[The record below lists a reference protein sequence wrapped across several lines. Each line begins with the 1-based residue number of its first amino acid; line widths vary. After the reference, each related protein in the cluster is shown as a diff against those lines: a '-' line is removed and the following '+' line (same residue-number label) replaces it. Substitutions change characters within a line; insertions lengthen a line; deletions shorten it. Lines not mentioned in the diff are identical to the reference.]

1 MHSKAK
7 TPTDYINSLEE
18 PRKSEI
24 KKLHKLIR
32 QTVPNLKPSMRFGML
47 GYGNYHYK
55 YKSGREGDWPIIA
68 LARQKNYISLY
79 ACMSDGQQYVAE
91 KFKKDLPNANIGKSC
106 IRFNKLD
113 NIDLKILKRILQ
125 ETNKIANNQLSNPNK

>member
-1 MHSKAK
+1 MQSKAK
-7 TPTDYINSLEE
+7 TPTEYINSLEE

-24 KKLHKLIR
+24 KKLHRFIR

-47 GYGNYHYK
+47 GYGNHHYK

-79 ACMSDGQQYVAE
+79 ACLSDGQQYVD
-91 KFKKDLPNANIGKSC
+91 KKVKS
-106 IRFNKLD
+106 R
-113 NIDLKILKRILQ
+113 
-125 ETNKIANNQLSNPNK
+125 

>member
-7 TPTDYINSLEE
+7 TPTEYINSLGE
-18 PRKSEI
+18 PRKNEI
-24 KKLHKLIR
+24 KKLHRLIR
-32 QTVPNLKPSMRFGML
+32 KTVPSLKPSMRFGML

-79 ACMSDGQQYVAE
+79 ACMSDGRQYVAE
-91 KFKKDLPNANIGKSC
+91 KFKKDLPKANIGKSC
-106 IRFNKLD
+106 IRFNKLED
-113 NIDLKILKRILQ
+113 LDLKILKLILQ
-125 ETNKIANNQLSNPNK
+125 ETNKIAINKLRDSKK